1 MHSPMLFGSMPV
13 ARRRALLMGA
23 VVYPCVAVLL
33 HTLANWSVPG
43 GTGTLGR
50 GEGSAIVVAAFGLPA
65 FLAARVAGRADF
77 TTTET
82 VLLVLLSLV
91 SVAAWMFVLVM
102 ALIAMAPDGSL
113 S

>member
-1 MHSPMLFGSMPV
+1 MLLPMLLGSMRLT
-13 ARRRALLMGA
+13 RRRALLMGA

-33 HTLANWSVPG
+33 YMLANWSVRG

-50 GEGSAIVVAAFGLPA
+50 GEGSAIVVAVFGLPA
-65 FLAARVAGRADF
+65 FLAARVAGRAEF

-91 SVAAWMFVLVM
+91 SVAVWMFILVV
-102 ALIAMAPDGSL
+102 ALVATAPEGSF